1 MREQHYLI
9 GRTSRSDRN
18 TAGKSHCLG
27 RTATSNCFL
36 ARSAVL
42 QHSFRLSSC
51 MQIHAS
57 AQAHLL
63 RVAAAQ
69 PHKQTNPNTKVST
82 SAAFALTLL
91 HFHLESPL
99 FLGAYC
105 RWYSLVCTPF
115 ALNLLMG
122 QSKSWSKGDIKQEY
136 KKNGALIWLF
146 LQNNTTSLYRLV

>member
-9 GRTSRSDRN
+9 ERIGKECTEGRTSRSDRN

-42 QHSFRLSSC
+42 QHSFHSSSC

-63 RVAAAQ
+63 RFAAAQ
-69 PHKQTNPNTKVST
+69 THKQTNPNTKECT

-99 FLGAYC
+99 FLRAYC
-105 RWYSLVCTPF
+105 MWYSLSLHSI

-122 QSKSWSKGDIKQEY
+122 QSKS
-136 KKNGALIWLF
+136 
-146 LQNNTTSLYRLV
+146 